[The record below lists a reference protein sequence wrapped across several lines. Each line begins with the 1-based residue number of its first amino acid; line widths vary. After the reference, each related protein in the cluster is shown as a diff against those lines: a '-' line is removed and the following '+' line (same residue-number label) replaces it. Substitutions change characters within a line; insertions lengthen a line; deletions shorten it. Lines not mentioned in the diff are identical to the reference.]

1 LNTIG
6 EDYAGMDFLPLN
18 GVRVIDVTTSLAGP
32 YCTEVLAALGADV
45 VKVEPPEVGDE
56 ARTWGP
62 PFWHG
67 ESTMFLSMNAGKR
80 SVALDL
86 RRGLD
91 VLLRLADGADVFIQS
106 LRPGAAESR
115 GFGPD
120 TLRERNTRLVYATIG
135 AFGRQGPW
143 RDRPGYDPL
152 AQAAGGILSLTG
164 EEGGPGVRVGV
175 SMVDQGTGI
184 WAALTII
191 AALLE
196 RETTGRGR
204 AVDVSLYETTLALLS
219 YQITGYLGSGEIP
232 GRHGTAF
239 ASIAPY
245 RVYETQ
251 DGQVMIAAGN
261 DKLFAALADVLQVP
275 EVVADPRFATNP
287 DRVAHRRELD
297 EIISRAASPWQ
308 TAALLDSLE
317 RAGVPAA
324 PVQDVAQ
331 VAEHPQTAALGML
344 QQVAHPRIPE
354 LRTVAL
360 PVSVDGARVGHRAPP
375 PDLGADTA
383 AVLREAGYSET
394 DIATLVDQ
402 GIVRVSS

>member
-1 LNTIG
+1 VKTTFV
-6 EDYAGMDFLPLN
+6 AFLPLD

-45 VKVEPPEVGDE
+45 LKIEPPASGDE
-56 ARTWGP
+56 ARSWGP
-62 PFWHG
+62 PFWNG

-86 RRGLD
+86 RRGLE
-91 VLLRLADGADVFIQS
+91 VLLRLAEGADVFIQS

-115 GFGPD
+115 GFGPA
-120 TLRERNTRLVYATIG
+120 TLRERNPRLVYATIG
-135 AFGRQGPW
+135 AFGRTGPW
-143 RDRPGYDPL
+143 SARPGYDPL

-184 WAALTII
+184 WAALGII
-191 AALLE
+191 AALHE
-196 RETTGRGR
+196 RGTTGAGR
-204 AVDVSLYETTLALLS
+204 AIDVSLFETTLALLS

-245 RVYETQ
+245 RVYQAE
-251 DGQVMIAAGN
+251 DGELMIAAGN
-261 DKLFAALADVLQVP
+261 DRLFGSLAELLALED
-275 EVVADPRFATNP
+275 VADDERFRTNP

-297 EIISRAASPWQ
+297 DLIAGAVAGWRRAD
-308 TAALLDSLE
+308 LLDALE
-317 RAGVPAA
+317 EAGVPAA
-324 PVQDVAQ
+324 PVQDVGE
-331 VAEHPQTAALGML
+331 VAAHPQTEALGML
-344 QQVAHPRIPE
+344 QALPHPGIPG

-360 PVSVDGARVGHRAPP
+360 PLSMDGERVLHRAAPP
-375 PDLGADTA
+375 QLGADTA
-383 AVLREAGYSET
+383 AALREAGYSE
-394 DIATLVDQ
+394 DEIAELALE
-402 GIVRVSS
+402 GIVRVTT